1 MSDTTPDSTR
11 TSGPAAGT
19 GAGAPALV
27 DVSWLAEH
35 LGEPDLVVLDATMGP
50 SPSSP
55 RIPGARWFDHD
66 EAMAAPG
73 SDLPHTLPGIEHF
86 QEQVRRLGVDD
97 AGHVV
102 VYDGT
107 GIFSSPRARWMLRQA
122 GHGRVSVLDG
132 GLPAWLDAGLPTEPW
147 PEEADPRQ
155 GPEPGDFTATGSFEP
170 AVVPMAGLEAL
181 LTDPG
186 FTVVDARA
194 HERFTGQVPEPRPG
208 LRAGHMPGAVN
219 LPFTEL
225 LVDGRLMRSP
235 DELRRIL
242 DAAIPP
248 GTRPVASCGSG
259 VTATVILFA
268 LELVGRG
275 DGLLYDGSWS
285 QWGRPDG
292 GAVVTG
298 EA

>member
-1 MSDTTPDSTR
+1 MNDTAPDSAR
-11 TSGPAAGT
+11 TPELAAGT
-19 GAGAPALV
+19 GAAAPALV
-27 DVSWLAEH
+27 DVPWLAEH
-35 LGEPDLVVLDATMGP
+35 LGEPGLVVLDATMGP
-50 SPSSP
+50 APSSP
-55 RIPGARWFDHD
+55 RIRGAQWFDHD

-73 SDLPHTLPGIEHF
+73 SDLPHTLPGIERF
-86 QEQVRRLGVDD
+86 QEQVRRLGVGD
-97 AGHVV
+97 ADHVV

-107 GIFSSPRARWMLRQA
+107 GIFSAPRARWMLRQT
-122 GHGRVSVLDG
+122 GHERVSVLDG
-132 GLPAWLDAGLPTEPW
+132 GLPAWLDAGLLTEPW
-147 PEEADPRQ
+147 TDGVDPRQ
-155 GPEPGDFTATGSFEP
+155 APEPGDFTATGSFEP
-170 AVVPMAGLEAL
+170 AVVPMAELAAL

-194 HERFTGQVPEPRPG
+194 RERFTGQVPEPRPG

-225 LVDGRLMRSP
+225 LVDGRFMRSP
-235 DELRRIL
+235 AELRTLL

-248 GTRPVASCGSG
+248 STRPVASCGSG
-259 VTATVILFA
+259 VTATVILLA